1 MQRNGSNIWPYVIAG
16 SAIGGAIGYLFMTES
31 GRRVRRTI
39 TNPDELSG
47 TLEDA
52 RVFMERKSTAI
63 SNQVRGVLEKVQQSM
78 EAGQQA
84 FRDAEKAYQS
94 QFRSLEGKNNEIVL
108 TVHKAVDNLNK
119 TARTLEETILDP
131 LCEFSALYRGFERGV
146 RTFLG
151 RRGQVSPFFK
161 NERVT
166 G

>member
-16 SAIGGAIGYLFMTES
+16 SVIGGAVGYLFMTES

-39 TNPDELSG
+39 TNPEQLSG

-52 RVFMERKSTAI
+52 RVFMEQKSNAI
-63 SNQVRGVLEKVQQSM
+63 STQVRGVLEKVKQSM

-84 FRDAEKAYQS
+84 FQDAEKSYQS
-94 QFRSLEGKNNEIVL
+94 RFRSLEGKNDEIAQN
-108 TVHKAVDNLNK
+108 VHKAVDNLNK
-119 TARTLEETILDP
+119 TARSLENTVLDP
-131 LCEFSALYRGFERGV
+131 LYEFSALYRGFERGI

-151 RRGQVSPFFK
+151 RRGQVAPFYK
-161 NERVT
+161 SERIS